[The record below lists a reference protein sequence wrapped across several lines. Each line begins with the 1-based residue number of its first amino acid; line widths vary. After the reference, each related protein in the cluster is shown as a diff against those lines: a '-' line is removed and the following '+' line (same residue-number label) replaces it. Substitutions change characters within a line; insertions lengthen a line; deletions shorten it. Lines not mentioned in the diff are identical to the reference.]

1 MKPNF
6 YEQTA
11 GNAELHDLLAN
22 VNKKS
27 FFFVS
32 NILAS
37 FTSHESYFNTANF
50 ILLHFTVSKFFGYF
64 TLSDLLH

>member
-11 GNAELHDLLAN
+11 GNAELHDLLSN
-22 VNKKS
+22 VNKKV
-27 FFFVS
+27 FFVS

-37 FTSHESYFNTANF
+37 FTSHESYFNTVNF
-50 ILLHFTVSKFFGYF
+50 ILLHLFGF
-64 TLSDLLH
+64 